1 MAYYD
6 YTNAA
11 LEPTALSVSISVVG
25 AFILVIS
32 AILFFVVL
40 LEGQRAP
47 RENAGPYRFSMAVH
61 PPVTL
66 PAVLNGHAL
75 WVTLMVG
82 LTITN
87 YGFPV
92 YELVTRSGMSVPAI
106 YVGGER

>member
-6 YTNAA
+6 YSNAA
-11 LEPTALSVSISVVG
+11 HLPMALSVSISVVG

-47 RENAGPYRFSMAVH
+47 RENVAPYRFSMAVH

-66 PAVLNGHAL
+66 PAVLNSHAL
-75 WVTLMVG
+75 WMTLMVG
-82 LTITN
+82 VTITN
-87 YGFPV
+87 YGFSV
-92 YELVTRSGMSVPAI
+92 FNLVTRSGRPVPAI